1 MTLPFELQRMIF
13 QAATECDS
21 LGEVDKETAGVLRLV
36 NSEVKRFVEPLM
48 FRSFTIRSKKRL
60 ADFLKLACEAGNDF
74 MLCIRRLVILP
85 RVLNGEKEL
94 LKTFPS
100 AEILSLRIPM
110 QELVVD
116 FDNYNYRGNLDIARN
131 HLLGLTFLIAGLQCR
146 SIGIVNHPVDFQHIQ
161 ASSFELTSTY
171 HNLAQLLC

>member
-1 MTLPFELQRMIF
+1 MIF
-13 QAATECDS
+13 EAATECDS
-21 LGEVDKETAGVLRLV
+21 LGKVDKETAGALRLV

-60 ADFLKLACEAGNDF
+60 TDFLKLVCEAGNDF

-85 RVLNGEKEL
+85 RVLNSEKEL
-94 LKTFPS
+94 LKAFPS

-116 FDNYNYRGNLDIARN
+116 FDNFNYRGNFDMARN
-131 HLLGLTFLIAGLQCR
+131 HLRGLTFLIAGLRCR
-146 SIGIVNHPVDFQHIQ
+146 SIRIVNHPIDFQHIQ
-161 ASSFELTSTY
+161 ASPLELTSIY
-171 HNLAQLLC
+171 DNLAQLLC